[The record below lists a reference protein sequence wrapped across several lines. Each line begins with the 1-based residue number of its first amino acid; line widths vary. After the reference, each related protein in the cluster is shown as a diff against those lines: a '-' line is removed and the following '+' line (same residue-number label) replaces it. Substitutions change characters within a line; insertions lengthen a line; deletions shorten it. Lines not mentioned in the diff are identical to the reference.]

1 MSSFFPDEDAEES
14 GGKPQAGLFA
24 AIVEAWD
31 GLIYVGTADFRI
43 RYLNRRFIEQL
54 GRDATGEL
62 CFRALH
68 GRDEPCPWCPRE
80 VFRGQSVRGRFQK
93 PLDGRW
99 YDVLNAPLPLP
110 DGTFAKVAFIRES
123 PEPHPASRDLP
134 VFRNLVDRL
143 DDAIFFLDSEDGR
156 LLYVNEAACR
166 NLGYP
171 REELLKMKTW
181 EFSENLASPDEW
193 RQMVAH
199 IRGEGS
205 FLFETRYLRRDR
217 SFLEVEVNAT
227 VVHAGLQ
234 QFIVSV
240 ARDITERRRLEQCR
254 EEVFSVVSHQLRTPL
269 TAILGFAEY
278 LIENETAK
286 EEQREF
292 LNLIVSESEQLQDL
306 IDNLLSLQRLQAGFG
321 LENLEP
327 VPISSLFRELVDAF
341 RSPLIR
347 RRFKIECPPD
357 LPAVFGDELKLQQA
371 VRNLLENALKYSP
384 EGSRIDLGARVQGFE
399 VLLWVRDKGPGI
411 PPDKQER
418 VFERFYRG
426 GEGKGPAGTGLGL
439 ALVRE
444 IVQAHGGRVWVESI
458 PGEGSTF
465 FLALPVAP

>member
-1 MSSFFPDEDAEES
+1 
-14 GGKPQAGLFA
+14 
-24 AIVEAWD
+24 
-31 GLIYVGTADFRI
+31 
-43 RYLNRRFIEQL
+43 
-54 GRDATGEL
+54 
-62 CFRALH
+62 
-68 GRDEPCPWCPRE
+68 
-80 VFRGQSVRGRFQK
+80 
-93 PLDGRW
+93 
-99 YDVLNAPLPLP
+99 
-110 DGTFAKVAFIRES
+110 
-123 PEPHPASRDLP
+123 
-134 VFRNLVDRL
+134 
-143 DDAIFFLDSEDGR
+143 
-156 LLYVNEAACR
+156 
-166 NLGYP
+166 YP

-193 RQMVAH
+193 RQMEAH
-199 IRGEGS
+199 NRGEGS

-286 EEQREF
+286 EEQHEF